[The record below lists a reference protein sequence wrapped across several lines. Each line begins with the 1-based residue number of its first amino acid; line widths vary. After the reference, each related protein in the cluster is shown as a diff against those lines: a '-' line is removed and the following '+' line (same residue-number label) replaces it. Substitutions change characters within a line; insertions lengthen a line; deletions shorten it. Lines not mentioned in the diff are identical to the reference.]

1 MDKIRHVPSMQGLQ
15 ALVEV
20 AGSGSFTQ
28 AAQTLCLTQSAV
40 SRQIQQLETH
50 FGVPMF
56 VRSSRSL
63 HLTPEGEQVLASA
76 RLILDQ
82 LKTLQERIAPQKR
95 PFRIRMHVSLAV
107 RWLLPR
113 LSDFYRH
120 HPDVSLAIET
130 VATEVVEPA
139 SDSDAYILYLPEPG
153 DTDESL
159 TLFEEALVPVCAPG
173 LALKSLDD
181 LAGYSLLHRST
192 DRNDWRRW
200 LSANGGKP
208 LEDFRHLPFNL
219 DELALDAAA
228 RGLGVA
234 MTDMTLAGES
244 IERGVLVVPFGQPLK
259 TRGIYSLRL
268 QPSAT
273 AHPACALIVQWIA
286 RQAQGVDCRAAPEQ

>member
-1 MDKIRHVPSMQGLQ
+1 MDKIRHAPSLQGLQ

-28 AAQTLCLTQSAV
+28 AAQKLCLTQSAV
-40 SRQIQQLETH
+40 SRQIQQLESH
-50 FGVPMF
+50 FGMPLF
-56 VRSSRSL
+56 VRSSRSIQ
-63 HLTPEGEQVLASA
+63 LTAEGEQVLASA
-76 RLILDQ
+76 RSILEQ
-82 LKTLQERIAPQKR
+82 LRTLEDRLAPQKR

-107 RWLLPR
+107 RWLLPK

-139 SDSDAYILYLPEPG
+139 SDSDAYILYLPEPATAP
-153 DTDESL
+153 DCL

-173 LALKSLDD
+173 LGTPARPLASLED
-181 LAGYSLLHRST
+181 LSGFALLHRSS
-192 DRNDWRRW
+192 DQHDWQDW
-200 LSANGGKP
+200 LSANGGKS
-208 LEDFRHLPFNL
+208 LNDYRHIPFNL

-244 IERGVLVVPFGQPLK
+244 IQRGELVIPFGEPLK
-259 TRGIYSLRL
+259 TRGIYSLCL
-268 QPSAT
+268 QPSA
-273 AHPACALIVQWIA
+273 ASHPACAQVMQWFT
-286 RQAQGVDCRAAPEQ
+286 AQTTA